1 MTTHIVCPSG
11 LAGEIRGL
19 KGKEGA
25 LLSDRNA
32 ARAGAL
38 FEKLLANCW
47 LSTTD
52 AGIYELPENGALDW
66 SKVLVADRF
75 YALLQMRARTFGDEY
90 AFSVQCVNAACRERF
105 EWTLNLQELPVV
117 PLPDASK
124 SAFKAGNRFEATLPR
139 DGRRV
144 WFRLMTGADEARAAQ
159 ALKAGRG
166 AGPLLTALALR
177 IVEVE
182 GVPPH
187 DKRKFLD
194 ELELADAATLLDQ
207 FDAADGGVET
217 DIQIECPACFGV
229 QDIQLPFERG
239 FFLPT
244 ARGKTATATHQADL

>member
-25 LLSDRNA
+25 LLSDRST

-38 FEKLLANCW
+38 FERLLSNCW

-52 AGIYELPENGALDW
+52 AGIYELPEIGVLDW

-75 YALLQMRARTFGDEY
+75 YALLQIRARTFGDEY
-90 AFSVQCVNAACRERF
+90 AFSVQCANPACRERF
-105 EWTLNLQELPVV
+105 EWSLNLQELPVV
-117 PLPDASK
+117 PLPEAAK
-124 SAFKAGNRFEATLPR
+124 AAFKAGNRFETTLPR

-159 ALKAGRG
+159 LLRAGGG

-177 IVEVE
+177 IVEID
-182 GVPPH
+182 GVAAQG
-187 DKRKFLD
+187 KRKFLD
-194 ELELADAATLLDQ
+194 ELELADAAALLDQ

-217 DIQIECPACFGV
+217 DIQIECPVCAGV
-229 QDIQLPFERG
+229 QDVQLPFERG

-244 ARGKTATATHQADL
+244 ARGKTATAARQADL